1 MNLSMM
7 LSACAGSAATTGVM
21 MFSAWWHGAHR
32 TVHPEAQP
40 ETAPE
45 DGQDAT
51 VVPLER
57 PVGTR
62 PVRGVNGRQA
72 GVQGARKGAEA
83 A

>member
-7 LSACAGSAATTGVM
+7 LSACAGSAATTGVL
-21 MFSAWWHGAHR
+21 MFSVWWHGTHSAGR
-32 TVHPEAQP
+32 PEVQ
-40 ETAPE
+40 PE
-45 DGQDAT
+45 DGQGAT

-72 GVQGARKGAEA
+72 VVQGALKGAEA

>member
-1 MNLSMM
+1 MNVSMM

-45 DGQDAT
+45 DGQDAA
-51 VVPLER
+51 VVPLKR
-57 PVGTR
+57 PAVTGAAQD
-62 PVRGVNGRQA
+62 VNGRQA
-72 GVQGARKGAEA
+72 GVQGGRKGAEA